1 MVDVDQI
8 LDRHLRLSEDVY
20 VGAEVDPDAYLKD
33 LSREIVSNRRDPFPL
48 TAIVMAPGLPGFE
61 LGSAIS
67 GLCIAELD
75 GKWLVYRP
83 ENDQFYAF
91 WGIDKEMLGAHG
103 VWGSPLYCWSA

>member
-1 MVDVDQI
+1 MIDFDQI

-20 VGAEVDPDAYLKD
+20 VGSEANPDEYLKD
-33 LSREIVSNRRDPFPL
+33 LTSEITSNRREPFPL

-61 LGSAIS
+61 LGTTIS
-67 GLCIAELD
+67 GLCLADLD

-91 WGIDKEMLGAHG
+91 WGTDKEALGAHG
-103 VWGSPLYCWSA
+103 VWGSPLSCWSA